1 MSSTFLTVDQAAD
14 HLHLHPKTV
23 RRLIRE
29 GRLRAT
35 RIGKSYRIL
44 ESDLVRFAGGPA
56 DGPRAPAARV
66 TSVVDVENVDAETA
80 QRAARLLP
88 GMLNS
93 REATP
98 DPISL
103 NVLYD
108 PERRQL
114 KILLAGSPSRVAGI
128 LAHVEFVL
136 GAEELR

>member
-1 MSSTFLTVDQAAD
+1 MSSTFLAVDQAAD
-14 HLHLHPKTV
+14 RLRLHPKTV
-23 RRLIRE
+23 RRFIRE

-44 ESDLVRFAGGPA
+44 ESDLVRFAGGAAEIPSA
-56 DGPRAPAARV
+56 STARV
-66 TSVVDVENVDAETA
+66 TSVVDVENVDAGTA

-93 REATP
+93 REASP

-114 KILLAGSPSRVAGI
+114 KVLLAGSPSRVAGI

-136 GAEELR
+136 GAEDLR